1 MNKVSQRKLRHRRI
15 RAKVVGTAKRPR
27 LNVFRSLNHIYAQL
41 IDDEQGK
48 TLAQASSH
56 ELKTQGNKSKIA
68 EEVGNLVAT
77 KALKLGISHAVFDRA
92 GYKYHG
98 RIKSLAEAVRAAG
111 VKL

>member
-1 MNKVSQRKLRHRRI
+1 MNKVSQRKLRHRRV
-15 RAKVVGTAKRPR
+15 RARIIGTAKRPR

-48 TLAQASSH
+48 TLAQASSS
-56 ELKTQGNKSKIA
+56 EVTVKGNKSKIA
-68 EEVGNLVAT
+68 EEVGKLTAT
-77 KALKLGISHAVFDRA
+77 KALKLGISHAVFDRG

-98 RIKSLAEAVRAAG
+98 RVKSLAEAVRAAG